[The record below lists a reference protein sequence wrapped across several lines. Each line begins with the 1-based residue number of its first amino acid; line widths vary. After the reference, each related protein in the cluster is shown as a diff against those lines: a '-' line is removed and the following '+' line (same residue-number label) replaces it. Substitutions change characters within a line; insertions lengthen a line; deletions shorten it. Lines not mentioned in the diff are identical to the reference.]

1 MNKWFASFGLAILVL
16 TSSMALKTA
25 MGAQGFT
32 PAPPPTGGGGGC
44 LLPAPTAQ
52 IK

>member
-32 PAPPPTGGGGGC
+32 PVPPPTGGGC
-44 LLPAPTAQ
+44 LLPVPSVQ

>member
-16 TSSMALKTA
+16 SSSMALKTA
-25 MGAQGFT
+25 MGAPAQGFT
-32 PAPPPTGGGGGC
+32 PAPPPTGGGC
-44 LLPAPTAQ
+44 LLPAAS